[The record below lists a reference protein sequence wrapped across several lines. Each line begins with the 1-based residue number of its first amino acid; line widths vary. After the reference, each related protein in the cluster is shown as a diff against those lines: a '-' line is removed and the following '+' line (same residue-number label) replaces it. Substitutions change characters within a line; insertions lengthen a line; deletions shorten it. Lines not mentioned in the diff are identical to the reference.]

1 MLGLL
6 ELIWGSRESNFVSRS
21 RVRGAETNICH
32 NALDRNVEL
41 GHGDKVAFYWV
52 GNEPKDRGQVRNR
65 EWL

>member
-1 MLGLL
+1 M
-6 ELIWGSRESNFVSRS
+6 V
-21 RVRGAETNICH
+21 GAETNICH

-65 EWL
+65 EWRMALE